1 MKLLFQGKLFYVG
14 LSILL
19 AFFLLFYVDSIEN
32 PFSEKTYTLDLD
44 LRGLSGELYVD
55 PSPRPIRIRLS
66 GNKTSFYTL
75 STREIQAWVDLSQAQ
90 PGNSLYPI
98 QTSLPNGVSLVWVE
112 PRSMDLFVDEMVSR
126 DLPLRYDIVHTP
138 ESGYGHFEPIL
149 SLSEI
154 KVTGPRQELALLDH
168 ALVRINLEKM
178 TTDFEGELPVLLVG
192 ENQTPVEHPA
202 VRLNQT
208 MVEVKVPIT
217 ENMSSKIVQVRPAL
231 TGQLQETRVVDSV
244 EIQPTTVRITGA
256 FDVIKDIEYLTTET
270 VDLTTLEQSFDGQV
284 ELNIPEGVGVLDGT
298 KVNLR
303 IVLAENLMVR
313 TITGVPVAIRN
324 GPGDRS
330 YGSAPSQVSVQL
342 EAYPWIFE
350 SMVKEDGSYEIDL
363 RAFVDLKGAA
373 ADSRDY
379 QVEVEAPADF
389 QIQAVLPD
397 TVRLHRQ

>member
-1 MKLLFQGKLFYVG
+1 MKQLFQGKLFYVG
-14 LSILL
+14 LSIFL

-32 PFSEKTYTLDLD
+32 PFSEKTFTVDLN
-44 LRGLSGELYVD
+44 LRGLSGELYVES
-55 PSPRPIRIRLS
+55 SPRPIRVRLS

-75 STREIQAWVDLSQAQ
+75 STREIQAWVDLEQAQ
-90 PGNSLYPI
+90 AGNGVYPV
-98 QTSLPNGVSLVWVE
+98 QTSLPSGVSLVWVE
-112 PRSMDLFVDEMVSR
+112 PRSVDLFVDEMISR
-126 DLPLRYDIVHTP
+126 VLPLRYDIVHTP
-138 ESGYGHFEPIL
+138 ESGYGHFEPVL

-154 KVTGPRQELALLDH
+154 QVTGPRQELARLGH
-168 ALVRINLEKM
+168 GLVRINLEKL
-178 TTDFEGELPVLLVG
+178 TSDFEGELPVILVD
-192 ENQTPVEHPA
+192 ENQVPVEHPA

-244 EIQPTTVRITGA
+244 EIEPTTVRITGA

-303 IVLAENLMVR
+303 IILAENLMVR
-313 TITGVPVAIRN
+313 TITGVPVVIRN
-324 GPGDRS
+324 AQGDRN
-330 YGSAPSQVSVQL
+330 YGSVPSQVSVQL

-350 SMVKEDGSYEIDL
+350 SMAREGGGYDIDI
-363 RAFVDLKGAA
+363 RAYVDLEGAA

-379 QVEVEAPADF
+379 KVEVEVPTDF
-389 QIQAVLPD
+389 RIQAVLPG